1 MIESGWWAKGFG
13 RLEKAGAALQPIATQ
28 GRTQGLRQA
37 LDVYGDLQ
45 GFQRRL
51 DLDAQRCTQL
61 HYPGLMGGFAVMM
74 FLDTALG

>member
-1 MIESGWWAKGFG
+1 MCASALKFWGCCAAQS
-13 RLEKAGAALQPIATQ
+13 RHKA
-28 GRTQGLRQA
+28 TQGLRQA
-37 LDVYGDLQ
+37 LDVYGDFQ

-51 DLDAQRCTQL
+51 DVDAQRCTQL